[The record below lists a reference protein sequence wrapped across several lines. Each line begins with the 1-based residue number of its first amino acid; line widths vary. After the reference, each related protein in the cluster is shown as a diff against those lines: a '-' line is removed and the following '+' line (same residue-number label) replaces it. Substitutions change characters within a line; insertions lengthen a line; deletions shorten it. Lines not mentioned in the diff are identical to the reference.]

1 MNRAEMIARIRS
13 CEETVEDVSM
23 MVAVVLRAEGE
34 RSIAHL
40 SDAALEMLYEAVI
53 EVAELTE
60 SDFTFGGE

>member
-1 MNRAEMIARIRS
+1 MSREEMIARIRS

-23 MVAVVLRAEGE
+23 MVAVVLRTEGG

-40 SDAALEMLYEAVI
+40 SDAALGALHEAI
-53 EVAELTE
+53 TAVADLTE